1 MPDRLTDL
9 VLGLQR
15 MAEGAHMRT
24 EDLEYT
30 QREERA
36 ELAGHLDH
44 LLTWV
49 DKLRA
54 SLLEDRRRLE
64 PPQRRDQIP
73 QDGGPMP
80 RIVKQGPK
88 EAAG

>member
-1 MPDRLTDL
+1 
-9 VLGLQR
+9 
-15 MAEGAHMRT
+15 
-24 EDLEYT
+24 
-30 QREERA
+30 
-36 ELAGHLDH
+36 
-44 LLTWV
+44 V

-64 PPQRRDQIP
+64 PPQRERVDQ
-73 QDGGPMP
+73 QPMP

>member
-1 MPDRLTDL
+1 MADRLTDL

-24 EDLEYT
+24 EDLEYS

-64 PPQRRDQIP
+64 PPQRERVPD
-73 QDGGPMP
+73 DKMP

-88 EAAG
+88 ADAG